1 MIIADY
7 SAIAV
12 ANIFVQN
19 VQNELNEDLLR
30 HMTLNSLRMHNL
42 KFKREFGQMYIA
54 CDHRSWRKSV
64 YPQYKASR
72 SKGREESPI
81 DWDEVY
87 TWVEK
92 IKNEIDQYSPYKVI
106 HIEGAEADDI
116 IATLV
121 ETTQEFGKCEPVK
134 IISND
139 KDFIQLQKY
148 SNVSQF
154 APVLKKNLTDK
165 DPTRYLFEHIVRG
178 DSGDGVPNIFSDDD
192 VFITEGKRQ
201 SPVSK
206 KKLEALYQSWL
217 TGKIEFEKVEH
228 ERNFQRN
235 QKMVDL
241 SQIPDDIRTKIL
253 QRYEEV
259 NTIPIPSSNT
269 FLNYLIKNRCK
280 KLISNLTEFY

>member
-1 MIIADY
+1 MILIDY
-7 SAIAV
+7 SGIAV

-19 VQNELNEDLLR
+19 VQNDLSEALLR
-30 HMTLNSLRMHNL
+30 HMILNSIRMHNL
-42 KFKREFGQMYIA
+42 KFKREFGQIYIA

-72 SKGREESPI
+72 SKGREESDI
-81 DWDEVY
+81 NWDEVY
-87 TWVEK
+87 SWVEK
-92 IKNEIDQYSPYKVI
+92 IKNEIDEYSPYQVI
-106 HIEGAEADDI
+106 HIESAEADDI

-121 ETTQEFGKCEPVK
+121 ETTQEFGKCEPTL

-139 KDFIQLQKY
+139 KDFLQLQKY

-154 APVLKKNLTDK
+154 APIQKKKLVEK

-217 TGKIEFEKVEH
+217 KGKIEFEKIEH

-235 QKMVDL
+235 QKMIDL
-241 SQIPDDIRTKIL
+241 SQIPDDIRAKIL
-253 QRYEEV
+253 RRYEEV
-259 NTIPIPSSNT
+259 NNTPIPSSNS
-269 FLNYLIKNRCK
+269 FMNYLIKNRCT
-280 KLISNLTEFY
+280 KLVANLTEFY